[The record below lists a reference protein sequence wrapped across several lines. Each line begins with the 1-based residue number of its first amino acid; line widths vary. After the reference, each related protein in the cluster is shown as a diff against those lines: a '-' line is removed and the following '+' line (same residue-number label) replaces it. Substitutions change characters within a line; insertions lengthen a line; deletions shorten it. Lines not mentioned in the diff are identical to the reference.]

1 MMNHNKDLLKIKKT
15 LVSIDGNLNEMT
27 AGVINRHLDRLD
39 KCSSVLCHIFIA
51 EGRGYELPS
60 ETFKLTDPLALVFQE
75 LHNVNTLIR
84 NEVSRRYGPGAP
96 TRLPVRT
103 RSTFGSKG
111 R

>member
-1 MMNHNKDLLKIKKT
+1 MNYDKDLLGIKKT
-15 LVSIDGNLNEMT
+15 LASINGNLNEMT

-39 KCSSVLCHIFIA
+39 KCREMLGDIFIA
-51 EGRGYELPS
+51 EGRGHELPS
-60 ETFKLTDPLALVFQE
+60 ETFKLNDPLAIIFQE
-75 LHNVNTLIR
+75 LHDVNTLIR

-96 TRLPVRT
+96 SRLPVRT